1 MKYLKGQSGIS
12 LVEVL
17 VAVAISGILLA
28 GVVQIFLS
36 TRQAYTTMDAASR
49 LQEDGRFALN
59 FIAGDLRETG
69 YYGCNGRQLGADN
82 LLTDAGATVNGFYR
96 SDIVEPI
103 TGFEADTANG
113 AWIPGPAGAGA
124 LAAAPAA
131 VYGNLYSD
139 ILAVRIPLEEAFGLT
154 NDVITGS
161 STFTLDVTNTDCN
174 GIPEVGQVVVLSDCQ
189 GATVVQV
196 DAVADD
202 VACPNATARTVTLD
216 GTLGNP
222 GNATTSFS
230 RDLGADLT
238 EAYRMVTR
246 VYYVDLN
253 GDGVPALF
261 RRTDTA
267 APVELVTGV
276 EAMQVRYGVDTAD
289 PPGFAN
295 IYQDAN
301 TVNAANNWDSV
312 VSARIGLLIRS
323 VDAVKTTPEALQH
336 CLLGDPMNDCAG
348 GEGADSTNADNWT
361 DTNDRFI
368 HHVYTTTI
376 VFRNRIPVL

>member
-1 MKYLKGQSGIS
+1 MKGTRAQSGVS

-49 LQEDGRFALN
+49 LQEDGRFALH
-59 FIAGDLRETG
+59 FLSQDLRETG
-69 YYGCNGRQLGADN
+69 YYGCNGRQLAVDN
-82 LLTDAGATVNGFYR
+82 LLNDAGATIDGFYR
-96 SDIVEPI
+96 SDIHEPI
-103 TGFEADTANG
+103 MGFEADPANG
-113 AWIPGPAGAGA
+113 TWIPNPAGAGA
-124 LAAAPAA
+124 LDAAPAA

-139 ILAVRIPLEEAFGLT
+139 ILAVRIPLEQAFALT
-154 NDVITGS
+154 TDVTAGS
-161 STFTLDVTNTDCN
+161 TQFTLNVANTDCN
-174 GIPEVGQVVVLSDCQ
+174 GIPEAGQVLVLSDCQ
-189 GATVVQV
+189 GATVVQA

-202 VACPNATARTVTLD
+202 VACPNAAARTVTLN
-216 GTLGNP
+216 GNLNNP

-230 RDLGADLT
+230 RDLGAGLT

-261 RRTDTA
+261 RRTDTE

-276 EAMQVRYGVDTAD
+276 EAMQVRYGLDTD
-289 PPGFAN
+289 DDGFAN

-301 TVNAANNWDSV
+301 TVNAGNDWDSV
-312 VSARIGLLIRS
+312 VAARLALLIRS

-336 CLLGDPMNDCAG
+336 CLLGDPMNNCAG

-376 VFRNRIPVL
+376 VFRNRIPVQ